1 MFPFRFRLVD
11 ASRLEQSRI
20 ETSFGVNWDKD
31 ESALLVYGFNREI
44 VNCVGTQ
51 WQHNRLIQSTEQR
64 EQQN

>member
-20 ETSFGVNWDKD
+20 ETSFGVSWDKD

-51 WQHNRLIQSTEQR
+51 WQRNRLIRSTEQR